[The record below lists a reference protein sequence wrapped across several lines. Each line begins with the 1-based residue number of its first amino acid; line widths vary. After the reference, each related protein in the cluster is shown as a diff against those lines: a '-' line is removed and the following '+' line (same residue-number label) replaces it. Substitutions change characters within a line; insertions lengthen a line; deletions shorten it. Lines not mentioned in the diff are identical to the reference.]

1 MKVKFK
7 NFEDLKKAV
16 DNGEEVNW
24 INDNYIVQYWGKPNF
39 EYIVHSKSN
48 DNNSGLF
55 EKNGTPIYPLK
66 EFYIIKE
73 KTMKLKKGSQAA
85 KNYMASIRAKK
96 KGPKKAAVKKA
107 TVKKAPI
114 KSMHKDT
121 KSHNV
126 KISVV
131 SGINKNSTHA
141 EKYAYAYSIMKLA
154 QDKMLRREN
163 LNSLENK
170 LLSLVFSYGF
180 HNGAKEA
187 VKQKLIY

>member
-1 MKVKFK
+1 
-7 NFEDLKKAV
+7 
-16 DNGEEVNW
+16 
-24 INDNYIVQYWGKPNF
+24 
-39 EYIVHSKSN
+39 
-48 DNNSGLF
+48 
-55 EKNGTPIYPLK
+55 
-66 EFYIIKE
+66 
-73 KTMKLKKGSQAA
+73 MKLKKGSAAA
-85 KNYMASIRAKK
+85 KKFMASIRAKK

-107 TVKKAPI
+107 AVKKAPVKKAVKKAPV
-114 KSMHKDT
+114 KSLHKDT

-163 LNSLENK
+163 LTNLENK